1 LGASL
6 TIAGPAGTRKVN
18 VADFFVAPSSGDQR
32 EIDLKPNEI
41 VTEILIPSGATK
53 NAIYEVRQKEGLDWP
68 LVAAAVALKMKGNT
82 IESAQ
87 VVLGHVGPTPVVAAA
102 AGSALAGKSISE
114 ETAAAAGAA
123 AVQGAMPL
131 SGNAY
136 KVDLVKVAVKRALL
150 AAAKA

>member
-1 LGASL
+1 
-6 TIAGPAGTRKVN
+6 
-18 VADFFVAPSSGDQR
+18 
-32 EIDLKPNEI
+32 
-41 VTEILIPSGATK
+41 
-53 NAIYEVRQKEGLDWP
+53 
-68 LVAAAVALKMKGNT
+68 MKGNT

-102 AGSALAGKSISE
+102 PGSALAGKSISE

-123 AVQGAMPL
+123 AAQGAMPL

-150 AAAKA
+150 AAAKT